1 MNEKQHEKD
10 FEAEVVRL
18 GLPLSMKS
26 GQACRMINCGA
37 TKLRELIAEGRIDG
51 RKRDKDLVVQ
61 TASILK
67 FNANLPPAEFAIPPK
82 KAKGAHSAAT

>member
-1 MNEKQHEKD
+1 MSEQHDMD

-26 GQACRMINCGA
+26 GQACRMMNCGP

-61 TASILK
+61 ARNIRHT
-67 FNANLPPAEFAIPPK
+67 PPVNFFDGPMAPPQ
-82 KAKGAHSAAT
+82 APPPHR